1 MHFSTITA
9 ALALVV
15 PASTVLAGFTMSLE
29 PNKGY
34 QRNATASV
42 LRAQSKYSKYLVDSV
57 NSFSGSGVVP
67 MTDYEYD
74 IEYYGTVSVGTPPQK
89 FKLDFDT
96 GSSDLWFAG
105 EDCTSCGDKPKFKS
119 SESSTFE
126 KGGKPWKIS
135 YGDGSSASGTVAYDV
150 VDLGGLKIK
159 KQAIE
164 LADKR
169 SSSFNKDPIDG
180 ILGLGFNSIN
190 TVNEKTP
197 MDNLIE
203 QKLIDKPIFG
213 CYLGKHKEGGGGEYI
228 FGDINKDHID
238 GELKKV
244 PIDNSQGWW
253 GVTVDKST
261 VGGKEVT
268 GNFDAILDTG
278 TTLLI
283 LNDDL
288 IKGIADAYG
297 ATANPDGTYTI
308 DCDTSKFEPL
318 KFSMA
323 GNDFEV
329 SPDSLVYVENGG
341 SCIAGFASGGL
352 SVNIIGDTFLKNNY
366 VVYDQ
371 GTPEVQIAPSK

>member
-1 MHFSTITA
+1 M
-9 ALALVV
+9 
-15 PASTVLAGFTMSLE
+15 
-29 PNKGY
+29 
-34 QRNATASV
+34 
-42 LRAQSKYSKYLVDSV
+42 
-57 NSFSGSGVVP
+57 
-67 MTDYEYD
+67 
-74 IEYYGTVSVGTPPQK
+74 
-89 FKLDFDT
+89 
-96 GSSDLWFAG
+96 
-105 EDCTSCGDKPKFKS
+105 
-119 SESSTFE
+119 
-126 KGGKPWKIS
+126 
-135 YGDGSSASGTVAYDV
+135 
-150 VDLGGLKIK
+150 
-159 KQAIE
+159 
-164 LADKR
+164 
-169 SSSFNKDPIDG
+169 
-180 ILGLGFNSIN
+180 
-190 TVNEKTP
+190 
-197 MDNLIE
+197 
-203 QKLIDKPIFG
+203 
-213 CYLGKHKEGGGGEYI
+213 
-228 FGDINKDHID
+228 
-238 GELKKV
+238 KKV